1 MLCVER
7 IVYSL
12 PVKNKNYMGGGVSY
26 SLPISL
32 YHHITISSQH
42 ELTTLC
48 DNVMLAAEY
57 NES

>member
-1 MLCVER
+1 
-7 IVYSL
+7 
-12 PVKNKNYMGGGVSY
+12 MGGGVSY